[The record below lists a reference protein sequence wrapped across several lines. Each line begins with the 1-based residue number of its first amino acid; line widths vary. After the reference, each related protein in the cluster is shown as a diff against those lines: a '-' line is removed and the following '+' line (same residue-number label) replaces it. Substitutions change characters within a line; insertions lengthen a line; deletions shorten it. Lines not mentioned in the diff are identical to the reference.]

1 MLSRRSIT
9 KLFLA
14 AAFCACTIGLAF
26 AQQKDLASA
35 HLAAQP
41 KVRAIT
47 AFVRIDREH
56 YQAQIAEALTMLRR
70 AKAEIER
77 SGYEVES
84 VRITT
89 QPFPEYVR
97 GLSHEQALAF
107 FHAYDELAAKENFD
121 PNMGPAMLTDN
132 DDPQWAALLAEVLSQ
147 TKNLESSIIVAAND
161 GIHWK
166 AITETAKLVK
176 YLEAHSAHSQGNFNF
191 TATAMLEPY
200 GPFFPGSYH
209 IGVGHQFSIGMES
222 ANVVDDVFSKNPGDA
237 PKATEALIRA
247 LTPHALAM
255 EKVGRELEQETGWK
269 YMGFDPTPAPL
280 KGVSI
285 GAPIEKFTGAP
296 LGSSGSMTAVSL
308 ITNAVRA
315 IPVQQVGYRGLM
327 LPVLEDSDIAQ
338 RWSEGRV
345 HVDTLLAYSA
355 VCGTG
360 LDTIPLPGD
369 VSQAQLEKMI
379 GDMASLAFKWRK
391 PLSARLQPE
400 EGKKAGEQT
409 DFDNPFLV
417 NATIQPLP

>member
-1 MLSRRSIT
+1 MFSRRAIT
-9 KLFLA
+9 TLSLA
-14 AAFCACTIGLAF
+14 AAICVFSTGLAF
-26 AQQKDLASA
+26 AQQRAPASA
-35 HLAAQP
+35 PLAAHP

-56 YQAQIAEALTMLRR
+56 YQTEIAEALTMLRR
-70 AKAEIER
+70 AKAEIEK

-97 GLSHEQALAF
+97 GLSREQALAF
-107 FHAYDELAAKENFD
+107 FRAYDDLATRERFD
-121 PNMGPAMLTDN
+121 PNIGPAMLSDN
-132 DDPQWAALLAEVLSQ
+132 DDPQSAALLAEVLSQ
-147 TKNLESSIIVAAND
+147 TNNLESSIIVAAND

-176 YLEAHSAHSQGNFNF
+176 YVETHSAHSQGNFNF

-209 IGVGHQFSIGMES
+209 TGAGHQFSIGMES
-222 ANVVDDVFSKNPGDA
+222 ANVVEEVFSQNSGDA

-255 EKVGRELEQETGWK
+255 DKIGLQLEQETGWK

-280 KGVSI
+280 KSVSI
-285 GAPIEKFTGAP
+285 GAAIEKFTGAP
-296 LGSSGSMTAVSL
+296 LGSSGSMTAVSI

-369 VSQAQLEKMI
+369 VSEAQIEKMI
-379 GDMASLAFKWRK
+379 GDMASLAFKWHK
-391 PLSARLQPE
+391 PLSARLQPVQ
-400 EGKKAGEQT
+400 GKKAGEQT
-409 DFDNPFLV
+409 DFDSPFLV
-417 NATIQPLP
+417 NAMIQPLP